1 VTPPHRSF
9 ARRQPVPGV
18 SVCRACAGKALVQR
32 GVAMPARTQ
41 VVGVDAQLGDGATE
55 EGEIMRWCVVPSA
68 ELAGLVDAAL
78 RGPWAQE
85 LAMWLARPS

>member
-41 VVGVDAQLGDGATE
+41 VVGV

>member
-1 VTPPHRSF
+1 
-9 ARRQPVPGV
+9 
-18 SVCRACAGKALVQR
+18 
-32 GVAMPARTQ
+32 MPARTQ
-41 VVGVDAQLGDGATE
+41 VVGVDAQLGDGATV